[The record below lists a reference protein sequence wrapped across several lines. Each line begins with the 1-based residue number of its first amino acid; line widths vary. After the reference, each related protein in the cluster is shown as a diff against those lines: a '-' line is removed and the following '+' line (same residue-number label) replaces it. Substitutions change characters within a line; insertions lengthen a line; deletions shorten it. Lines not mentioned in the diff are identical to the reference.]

1 MTRNA
6 KIAIGV
12 AIILATTT
20 TVIVIRSR
28 NKKEIKDII
37 RIISEGIGEAGD
49 VNDLLGGISPA
60 DVNKIKTDPNAKAR
74 AAKAATKI
82 MLAKGTFDDD
92 EDAVYDALR
101 TLNTQAEVKL
111 VSNIIYATK
120 GKTLS
125 TWLGFLSTS
134 EMEKANEIINKLK

>member
-1 MTRNA
+1 MTRNV

-12 AIILATTT
+12 AIILVTTT
-20 TVIVIRSR
+20 TVIIIRSR

-37 RIISEGIGEAGD
+37 RIISEGIGESGD
-49 VNDLLGGISPA
+49 LTDLLSGVNAA
-60 DVNKIKTDPNAKAR
+60 DANKIKSDPNAKAR

-82 MLAKGTFDDD
+82 MLAKGTIDDD

-101 TLNTQAEVKL
+101 TLNSQAEVKL

-125 TWLGFLSTS
+125 TWLDFLSTS
-134 EMEKANEIINKLK
+134 EMDKANEIINKLK